1 MSGLDLSMLMTD
13 QVHLAAQLEAEFTL
27 APRSFS
33 LSQFLPIP
41 LLVSLS
47 LWSNCNTIFYCK
59 AACVCMCVCVR
70 ERGEGEGNG
79 TIMFLAS
86 LSHSTLCVCASAYVS
101 LYPSGYRWRW
111 GGSYAFKALSC
122 PVRLF
127 LCVYLSLCMA
137 WKVLLW
143 LQIMEKVL

>member
-33 LSQFLPIP
+33 LSQFLPTP

-47 LWSNCNTIFYCK
+47 GQIATPFSTARLHG
-59 AACVCMCVCVR
+59 CVRACVCVR

-86 LSHSTLCVCASAYVS
+86 LSHSALCFVCLCVCVTVS
-101 LYPSGYRWRW
+101 LW
-111 GGSYAFKALSC
+111 
-122 PVRLF
+122 
-127 LCVYLSLCMA
+127 
-137 WKVLLW
+137 
-143 LQIMEKVL
+143 I